1 MKKFRTMISL
11 VVMFALVLAFTACG
25 NGGDAPEAPA
35 EEEAPAEVTVQEEAA
50 EEALEIPAGDDD
62 FDWRAHEGT
71 TLNVMFNQHPYADA
85 VIARLDDF
93 YDLTGINVEFSVTP
107 EENYFDV
114 LTMALSA
121 RGGNPDIF
129 MTGAYQI
136 WDYAPAGF
144 IQPLDEFL
152 NDPNRTHAGYDF
164 ADFYEAVV
172 GALRWDLVPGNMVGT
187 GPQWALPM
195 GFELNNLA
203 YNMRIF
209 EEHGLEPPRTAEEL
223 LEVAAALHEHAGPG
237 TYGLAIRGTRNWA
250 TIHPGYMTLFATW
263 GAQDFVVENNRLV
276 SAVDSPE
283 AIAMTEFWV
292 ELIQQGGPPGWTTYT
307 WYQAGGNFGAGVA
320 AMLFDATCN
329 GYFQNFPPGV
339 SQESGNLAWVPA
351 PLAPGAEVGRSNIWI
366 WSMAMNA
373 YSQNQ
378 DAAWYFLQ
386 FFTGPEYQ
394 KWSGTYGANA
404 DAPRRS
410 VAESAEYIAIVGQ
423 SVGYLEALA
432 ADLPYATIQF
442 TPQPHFFETTTM
454 WAATL
459 QDIVAGQYDSVE
471 EAMRGLAERKTAL
484 LADVEVPD

>member
-1 MKKFRTMISL
+1 MKMTKFLICAVLIT
-11 VVMFALVLAFTACG
+11 ALVLSLAACAT
-25 NGGDAPEAPA
+25 NGDPPPAGDAPPAAGAQAGDAPA
-35 EEEAPAEVTVQEEAA
+35 TAATVEP
-50 EEALEIPAGDDD
+50 PAGSGD
-62 FDWRAHEGT
+62 FNWRAHDGT
-71 TLNVMFNQHPYADA
+71 TIRVMFNQHPYAER
-85 VIARLDDF
+85 VIERLPEF
-93 YDLTGINVEFSVTP
+93 EALTGISVEFSVTP

-114 LTMALSA
+114 LTVALSA
-121 RGGNPDIF
+121 RSGNPDVF

-144 IQPLDEFL
+144 IEPLDPFI
-152 NDPNRTHAGYDF
+152 NDPARTFPAYNF

-172 GALRWDLVPGNMVGT
+172 GSLRWDMVPGNMVGT

-209 EEHGLEPPRTAEEL
+209 EEQGLEPPRTTDEL
-223 LEVAAALHEHAGPG
+223 MAAVIALHEFDGPG
-237 TYGLAIRGTRNWA
+237 SYGIALRGTRNWA

-263 GAQDFVVENNRLV
+263 GARDFEVVDNRLV
-276 SAVDSPE
+276 SRVDSPE
-283 AIAMTEFWV
+283 AIAMTDFWV
-292 ELIQQGGPPGWTTYT
+292 ELIRAGGPPGWTTYT
-307 WYQAGGNFGAGVA
+307 WYQAGASFGAGRA

-339 SQESGNLAWVPA
+339 SAESGNLAWLPG
-351 PLAPGAEVGRSNIWI
+351 PLSPGATHSRSNIWI

-386 FFTGPEYQ
+386 FFTGPEFQ
-394 KWSGTYGANA
+394 MWAGTEGANP

-410 VAESAEYIAIVGQ
+410 VAESPEYIAIVGA

-442 TPQPHFFETTTM
+442 TPQPRFFETTTM

-459 QDIVAGQYDSVE
+459 QDLVAGQYDSTE
-471 EAMRGLAERKTAL
+471 EAMRNLAERKTAMM
-484 LADVEVPD
+484 ADIEIP